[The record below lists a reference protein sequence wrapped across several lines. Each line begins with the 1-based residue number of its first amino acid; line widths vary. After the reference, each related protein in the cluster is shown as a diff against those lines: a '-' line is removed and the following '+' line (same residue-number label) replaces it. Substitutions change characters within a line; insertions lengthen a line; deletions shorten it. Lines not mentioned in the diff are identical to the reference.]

1 MTFEAGPL
9 PSGEAVRV
17 GHQARR
23 AKIRF
28 VRGDIAFGKLVFDK
42 VFAAAALFILAP
54 LMLAIAV
61 ANRIGDNGPVFYKHT
76 RIGRN
81 GKPFHCVKF
90 RSMRVDSAEVLA
102 ELLATDPVARAEW
115 ERDQKLSDDP
125 RIHAVGKFLRKT
137 SLDELPQFWNVLK
150 GDMSIVGPRPIIADE
165 AKRYGHHFADYCAVR
180 PGITGAW
187 QVGGRNLTSY
197 DERVALDVDYVRNAT
212 LADDLRIVFK
222 TFAVVLTQEGAS

>member
-9 PSGEAVRV
+9 PTGEAVRV
-17 GHQARR
+17 GGPGRR
-23 AKIRF
+23 AKVNF
-28 VRGDIAFGKLVFDK
+28 ARGDISLASLSFDK
-42 VFAAAALFILAP
+42 VFAAAALFTLAP
-54 LMLAIAV
+54 LMLAIAI
-61 ANRIGDNGPVFYKHT
+61 ANRIGDKGPVFYKHT
-76 RIGRN
+76 RIGQN
-81 GKPFHCVKF
+81 GKPFHCLKF

-102 ELLATDPVARAEW
+102 DLLATRPGRACRMGPRSEA
-115 ERDQKLSDDP
+115 SDDP
-125 RIHAVGKFLRKT
+125 RIHAVGRFLRKT

-165 AKRYGHHFADYCAVR
+165 AKRYGTHFADYCAVR

-212 LADDLRIVFK
+212 LADDFRIVLK